1 MHAMVY
7 LGGGIF
13 GLGLLLTLGLAVT
26 ACVFERR
33 DGNRVGHLQA
43 DGEGNHHQQELQQ
56 GQGQYQHHYGV
67 VQDVQGKGQDAWG
80 GGTWAQ
86 PPPKAPPQAL
96 HHGYGPHAVPPL
108 QPAATQVVDFNA
120 ASANPRMWG

>member
-80 GGTWAQ
+80 GGTWVSGAVSGGG
-86 PPPKAPPQAL
+86 ADCGSSGAL
-96 HHGYGPHAVPPL
+96 PGGDLVFVRQMHILSVVVGELRWVP
-108 QPAATQVVDFNA
+108 
-120 ASANPRMWG
+120 